1 MRETMPGKAFI
12 LAAGLG
18 TRLLPLT
25 RETPK
30 PLLPIWHVPNLERVL
45 AMLRRWGVREV
56 LINLHHRADRL
67 FDHVR
72 TRPADGL
79 RIALSYEP
87 VILGTGGAL
96 RKAEWFFDGPEPVW
110 VLNAD
115 VVAELAPE
123 RLLKAYDPRRTMA
136 VAWLHGSRGP
146 RTVEVFRG
154 GITNFRSKRAGTPG
168 TFTFCGLQLVN
179 PKLLDREAEFLPKEA
194 VFGTVVAAYERALAA
209 GWRVAGV
216 EVPGSYWADIGTPAQ
231 YLQCHRELCPYG
243 MISFVKGAHRA
254 RLQPAPHETVAA
266 LYERRLQSSAPSR
279 RRPRRDVHQEK
290 PYADFSAV
298 HPQAVVQAGAQIS
311 HSVVGA
317 RAQVG
322 PKARIVNAVVAADSV
337 VNGPVSYL
345 ALPAVQAF
353 DRPALE
359 LLQGA
364 GWTPERC
371 TALPFGPRGSARTF
385 TRVALGSKTALLVQ
399 YDPARTENTWYV
411 LHARFLRRLG
421 LPVPQVLADDPD
433 QHVSLFEDLGD
444 RSVEAEFGALSE
456 ARRESLYRAV
466 LEVMVRWHEEG
477 GRAARREKL
486 PLMPSFR
493 PVLYHWERAYFAEHM
508 LRKRCGLSPREAA
521 VIQRELA
528 GMGRALTGAPP
539 VLVHRDLQSSNV
551 LLRGGKPWLIDF
563 QGMRFGPAVYDLA
576 SLLCDPY
583 VQLADDLRERLL
595 EYYAE
600 RSAHPALV
608 RELFW
613 RGAVQRLSQALGAYA
628 RLGAQRD
635 TAAFARHIPAALG
648 LMRTA
653 LDRVPGCPRLRAWSR
668 EAG

>member
-45 AMLRRWGVREV
+45 AMLRAWGVREV

-87 VILGTGGAL
+87 EILGTGGAL
-96 RKAEWFFDGPEPVW
+96 RKAEWFFDGLEPVW

-115 VVAELAPE
+115 VVAEVEPMP
-123 RLLKAYDPRRTMA
+123 LLKAYDPRQTMA

-146 RTVEVFRG
+146 RTVEVDRG

-179 PKLLDREAEFLPKEA
+179 PKLLDREAGFLPKEPE
-194 VFGTVVAAYERALAA
+194 FGTVVAAYERALAA

-216 EVPGSYWADIGTPAQ
+216 EVPDSYWADIGTPAQ
-231 YLQCHRELCPYG
+231 YLQCHREL
-243 MISFVKGAHRA
+243 KGD
-254 RLQPAPHETVAA
+254 
-266 LYERRLQSSAPSR
+266 S
-279 RRPRRDVHQEK
+279 
-290 PYADFSAV
+290 DFSAV
-298 HPQAVVQAGAQIS
+298 HPQARVQPGAKILN
-311 HSVVGA
+311 SVVGA
-317 RAQVG
+317 RARVG
-322 PKARIVNAVVAADSV
+322 SKALIENAVVAADSV

-345 ALPAVQAF
+345 ALPATQAF
-353 DRPALE
+353 DRPALD

-364 GWTPERC
+364 GWPPERC

-444 RSVEAEFGALSE
+444 RSVEAEFSTLSG
-456 ARRESLYRAV
+456 ARREALYRTV
-466 LEVMVRWHEEG
+466 LDVMVRWHEEG
-477 GRAARREKL
+477 GRAAQREKL

-528 GMGRALTGAPP
+528 GMGRALAGAPP

-551 LLRGGKPWLIDF
+551 LLRSGKPWLIDF

-583 VQLADDLRERLL
+583 VNMEDDLRERLL
-595 EYYAE
+595 EHYAE
-600 RSAHPALV
+600 RSAHPAQV

-648 LMRTA
+648 LMQTA
-653 LDRVPGCPRLRAWSR
+653 LDRVPGCPSLRSWIR